1 MAKCF
6 QIAPNAIA
14 LVLSRVRGDREDT
27 TSNKPSEKFKRLTGY
42 EIFADFKAAN
52 MQHFW
57 NKSMM
62 HALSEIFCLGWIDQH
77 VLLVQGKEEHL
88 DVLRNGWARR
98 VLSPPAGFLIKCI
111 GDVSP
116 INMSPVSQSQ
126 FIPLGE
132 ILCLAVS
139 SMNSAHKPVT
149 REALEEHLTSSFP
162 GVPTPSSE
170 VVRHTL
176 NMLVRERKI
185 YPTPEGYFV
194 VTPQTYY
201 ITPSLIRTNNKW
213 YHLDDRLTDRTP
225 PQSLPPQPQLQCTPP
240 PSGNATP
247 SALRERPVRKNHG
260 DAYNPP
266 GHDDA
271 SRGHLSAPGAA
282 APPGKTLKEH
292 RADLYATKT
301 PKDRSAGAGDAAP
314 SPLSK
319 EHGGEPPSYPHPH
332 PPPPPPPPAQPTA
345 PTEAAEKG
353 KAAPSSSSSFPFKTD
368 TLSKRKEG
376 SGGSS
381 AGVEKQS
388 KRFGL
393 RLFRLSFKKDK
404 TRQLATFSAQFPPEE
419 WPLRDE
425 DVPAAPI
432 PRDVEMEIIRRINPD
447 LTVENVARHTAVM
460 KRLEEERAHKN
471 KSALHHNARSRR
483 GRGHRRLPPHGKSR
497 SHSKPRTCRGD
508 PSDASDWD
516 LVFMERDYRFF
527 SHSLVRSP
535 REAMYT
541 LERARGGGGGATY
554 LVHSNPNITESYC
567 PVAPEWDVSGELAK
581 RRTEMPFPEP
591 SRGTTKES
599 KVQRSHSHNQDRKSR
614 HERSDQAKERSRS
627 MDNSL
632 KGPSL
637 GTPENHEH
645 GPEERSHYYTDDGAL
660 RATQKSSHFSRIM
673 FSAAKFHSDFNV
685 PDLGKGSLDE
695 SRGHRNTAER
705 NKSRDSLPTYNELMG
720 LSPKPST
727 EDYFQCNTSNE
738 TILTAPSPQAKS
750 EYDTLTSSGG
760 LHKGSPAD
768 RQTPHLTSPHALE
781 YKEELAQAAKGPG
794 GGPVRLTPSQTP
806 ELLQS
811 ARLTP
816 HQHNRKEIFSKD
828 TLFKPPHNSALPA
841 GYADSGGYSK
851 SGTLRKASHAKS
863 TEALDNPEPQQPS
876 NSATSSAS
884 PAALQVCVEPCGGGG
899 GGGGASAS
907 FDYYNVSDDEEEDDE
922 EADEDS
928 HKESLTAEDGPDHG
942 DCGGVGGGGGGGG
955 CGGGVGGVG
964 EGTMQWLMEREKE
977 HELQRKL
984 ETNLTLLS
992 PKETEG
998 GGGQKSAHSARL
1010 DSMDSSSV
1018 TVDSGFN
1025 SPRTRESL
1033 ASNTSSIVE
1042 SNRRQNPALSPGH
1055 MGTPGHIGLPFSFRA
1070 IPEPPSAQ
1078 PEKLQ
1083 KPSNCLASI
1092 TSV

>member
-1 MAKCF
+1 MKKNRSGNLRRAW
-6 QIAPNAIA
+6 PSSELPERPLDHN
-14 LVLSRVRGDREDT
+14 LSR
-27 TSNKPSEKFKRLTGY
+27 SEKDIPAAAKR
-42 EIFADFKAAN
+42 
-52 MQHFW
+52 
-57 NKSMM
+57 
-62 HALSEIFCLGWIDQH
+62 
-77 VLLVQGKEEHL
+77 
-88 DVLRNGWARR
+88 
-98 VLSPPAGFLIKCI
+98 

-116 INMSPVSQSQ
+116 ISMSPISQSQ

-139 SMNSAHKPVT
+139 AMNSAHKPVNQ
-149 REALEEHLTSSFP
+149 EALMEHLTASFP
-162 GVPTPSSE
+162 GVPTPSPE
-170 VVRHTL
+170 VLRHTL

-185 YPTPEGYFV
+185 YPTPEGYFI
-194 VTPQTYY
+194 VTPQTYF

-213 YHLDDRLTDRTP
+213 YHLEDRLPERQQQQQQPQNCTS
-225 PQSLPPQPQLQCTPP
+225 PQS
-240 PSGNATP
+240 GNVTP
-247 SALRERPVRKNHG
+247 STPGCMRDRPSRKNHN
-260 DAYNPP
+260 DSYNPYRE
-266 GHDDA
+266 DQ
-271 SRGHLSAPGAA
+271 SRLHGSALQSKSP
-282 APPGKTLKEH
+282 KEH
-292 RADLYATKT
+292 K
-301 PKDRSAGAGDAAP
+301 GD
-314 SPLSK
+314 SYQTDKSK
-319 EHGGEPPSYPHPH
+319 GI
-332 PPPPPPPPAQPTA
+332 T
-345 PTEAAEKG
+345 
-353 KAAPSSSSSFPFKTD
+353 SFPYKAD
-368 TLSKRKEG
+368 TLTKKKEAS
-376 SGGSS
+376 SGGS
-381 AGVEKQS
+381 GEKQT

-393 RLFRLSFKKDK
+393 KLFRLSFKKDK
-404 TRQLATFSAQFPPEE
+404 MRQLATFSAQFPPEE

-425 DVPAAPI
+425 DVPTTPI
-432 PRDVEMEIIRRINPD
+432 PREVEMEIIRRINPD

-460 KRLEEERAHKN
+460 KRLEEERTQKN
-471 KSALHHNARSRR
+471 KAGSSAQHSARSRR
-483 GRGHRRLPPHGKSR
+483 GRGHRRAPHGKSR
-497 SHSKPRTCRGD
+497 SHSKPRTSRGD
-508 PSDASDWD
+508 PSEGSNWD

-541 LERARGGGGGATY
+541 LERRRSGGATY

-567 PVAPEWDVSGELAK
+567 PVTPEWDVSGELAK

-591 SRGTTKES
+591 SRGTCQS
-599 KVQRSHSHNQDRKSR
+599 RVQRSHSHNQDRKSR

-637 GTPENHEH
+637 GAPEDFE
-645 GPEERSHYYTDDGAL
+645 PSLEERSHYYTDDGTL
-660 RATQKSSHFSRIM
+660 RATQKSSHYSRIM

-695 SRGHRNTAER
+695 SRIRSTMER

-727 EDYFQCNTSNE
+727 DEYFQCNTSNE

-760 LHKGSPAD
+760 LRKGSPAD
-768 RQTPHLTSPHALE
+768 RQTPHLTSPHTME
-781 YKEELAQAAKGPG
+781 YKEDMSAAKGQSG
-794 GGPVRLTPSQTP
+794 SARLTPSQTP
-806 ELLQS
+806 EPAQN

-816 HQHNRKEIFSKD
+816 HQHNVDPGGGGGSLVIKRKEIFSKD
-828 TLFKPPHNSALPA
+828 TLFKPPHNALST
-841 GYADSGGYSK
+841 GYVDSSYTK

-884 PAALQVCVEPCGGGG
+884 PAVLQSSLEPTVP
-899 GGGGASAS
+899 SAS
-907 FDYYNVSDDEEEDDE
+907 FDYYNVSDDEEEE
-922 EADEDS
+922 EAEEDS
-928 HKESLTAEDGPDHG
+928 HKN
-942 DCGGVGGGGGGGG
+942 GGG
-955 CGGGVGGVG
+955 G
-964 EGTMQWLMEREKE
+964 EGTMQWLLEREKE
-977 HELQRKL
+977 HDLQRKL

-992 PKETEG
+992 PKETENSSS
-998 GGGQKSAHSARL
+998 QKSAHSARL

-1055 MGTPGHIGLPFSFRA
+1055 IGTSSIGLPFSFRA
-1070 IPEPPSAQ
+1070 IPEPPTTQ

-1083 KPSNCLASI
+1083 KSSNCLASI

>member
-1 MAKCF
+1 MKKNRSGNLRRAW
-6 QIAPNAIA
+6 PSSELPERPLDHN
-14 LVLSRVRGDREDT
+14 LSR
-27 TSNKPSEKFKRLTGY
+27 SEKDIRAAAAAKR
-42 EIFADFKAAN
+42 
-52 MQHFW
+52 
-57 NKSMM
+57 
-62 HALSEIFCLGWIDQH
+62 
-77 VLLVQGKEEHL
+77 
-88 DVLRNGWARR
+88 
-98 VLSPPAGFLIKCI
+98 

-116 INMSPVSQSQ
+116 ISMSPISQSQ

-139 SMNSAHKPVT
+139 AMNSAHKPVNQ
-149 REALEEHLTSSFP
+149 EALMEHLTASFP
-162 GVPTPSSE
+162 GVPTPSPE
-170 VVRHTL
+170 VLRHTL

-185 YPTPEGYFV
+185 YPTPEGYFI
-194 VTPQTYY
+194 VTPQTYF

-213 YHLDDRLTDRTP
+213 YHLEDRLPERQQQQQQPQNCTS
-225 PQSLPPQPQLQCTPP
+225 PQS
-240 PSGNATP
+240 GNVTP
-247 SALRERPVRKNHG
+247 STPGCMRDRPSRKNHN
-260 DAYNPP
+260 DSYNPYRE
-266 GHDDA
+266 DQ
-271 SRGHLSAPGAA
+271 SRLHGSALQSKSP
-282 APPGKTLKEH
+282 KEH
-292 RADLYATKT
+292 K
-301 PKDRSAGAGDAAP
+301 GD
-314 SPLSK
+314 SYQTDKSK
-319 EHGGEPPSYPHPH
+319 GI
-332 PPPPPPPPAQPTA
+332 T
-345 PTEAAEKG
+345 
-353 KAAPSSSSSFPFKTD
+353 SFPYKAD
-368 TLSKRKEG
+368 TLTKKKEAS
-376 SGGSS
+376 SGGS
-381 AGVEKQS
+381 GEKQT

-393 RLFRLSFKKDK
+393 KLFRLSFKKDK
-404 TRQLATFSAQFPPEE
+404 MRQLATFSAQFPPEE

-425 DVPAAPI
+425 DVPTTPI
-432 PRDVEMEIIRRINPD
+432 PREVEMEIIRRINPD

-460 KRLEEERAHKN
+460 KRLEEERTQKN
-471 KSALHHNARSRR
+471 KAGSSAQHSARSRR
-483 GRGHRRLPPHGKSR
+483 GRGHRRAPHGKSR
-497 SHSKPRTCRGD
+497 SHSKPRTSRGD
-508 PSDASDWD
+508 PSEGSNWD

-541 LERARGGGGGATY
+541 LERRRSGGATY

-567 PVAPEWDVSGELAK
+567 PVTPEWDVSGELAK

-591 SRGTTKES
+591 SRGTCQS
-599 KVQRSHSHNQDRKSR
+599 RVQRSHSHNQDRKSR

-637 GTPENHEH
+637 GAPEDFE
-645 GPEERSHYYTDDGAL
+645 PSLEERSHYYTDDGTL
-660 RATQKSSHFSRIM
+660 RATQKSSHYSRIM

-695 SRGHRNTAER
+695 SRIRSTMER

-727 EDYFQCNTSNE
+727 DEYFQCNTSNE

-760 LHKGSPAD
+760 LRKGSPAD
-768 RQTPHLTSPHALE
+768 RQTPHLTSPHTME
-781 YKEELAQAAKGPG
+781 YKEDMSAAKGQSG
-794 GGPVRLTPSQTP
+794 SARLTPSQTP
-806 ELLQS
+806 EPAQN

-816 HQHNRKEIFSKD
+816 HQHNVDPGGGGGSLVIKRKEIFSKD
-828 TLFKPPHNSALPA
+828 TLFKPPHNALST
-841 GYADSGGYSK
+841 GYVDSSYTK

-884 PAALQVCVEPCGGGG
+884 PAVLQSSLEPTVP
-899 GGGGASAS
+899 SAS
-907 FDYYNVSDDEEEDDE
+907 FDYYNVSDDEEEE
-922 EADEDS
+922 EAEEDS
-928 HKESLTAEDGPDHG
+928 HKN
-942 DCGGVGGGGGGGG
+942 GGG
-955 CGGGVGGVG
+955 G
-964 EGTMQWLMEREKE
+964 EGTMQWLLEREKE
-977 HELQRKL
+977 HDLQRKL

-992 PKETEG
+992 PKETENSSS
-998 GGGQKSAHSARL
+998 QKSAHSARL

-1055 MGTPGHIGLPFSFRA
+1055 IGTSSIGLPFSFRA
-1070 IPEPPSAQ
+1070 IPEPPTTQ

-1083 KPSNCLASI
+1083 KSSNCLASI